1 MKRIVFYMVA
11 FTAILSWLIFY
22 YNIYISEQVDL
33 IALAG
38 CSLIFTS
45 FLLLIIKWDEN
56 KH

>member
-1 MKRIVFYMVA
+1 MVA

-22 YNIYISEQVDL
+22 YNIYISEQIDL

-45 FLLLIIKWDEN
+45 FFLLIIKWDEN